1 MPLSS
6 ESYRRLAVELGYQ
19 QDTLEK
25 VLRLGELLDQIG
37 SHEQLR
43 DALTLRGG
51 TALNLIHETPPRLSI
66 DLDFDF
72 IGAIERAK
80 MLEQKPDV
88 TDGIRRISTSLGY
101 QFNVAKDAPAGST
114 FQLRY
119 TNSRGTRDE
128 VKVDISWT
136 NRVQIVAPTR
146 RTLWQPATVTRPVAL
161 VSSELD
167 LAGGKFR
174 ALIDRVA
181 ARDVY
186 DGIEIARRQ
195 VGDWPNRVRSAF
207 VFLSGTL
214 DLPLTAYGPDRIDLL
229 SNEEAERNLRPMI
242 LAGIELD
249 VPSLK
254 ASAKRVLAPL
264 LSLTDAEQEF
274 VRRLD
279 AGELAPEL
287 LFDAETAERMRLHP
301 HLLWKVHNVRKHR
314 MLD

>member
-6 ESYRRLAVELGYQ
+6 ESYRRLAAELGYQ

-37 SHEQLR
+37 SHELLS

-51 TALNLIHETPPRLSI
+51 TALNLIQETPPRLSV

-72 IGAIERAK
+72 IGAVEREK
-80 MLEQKPDV
+80 MLEQKPVV
-88 TDGIRRISTSLGY
+88 TDTIKRIASSLGY
-101 QFNVAKDAPAGST
+101 QFSLRDDHAGST
-114 FQLRY
+114 MQLRY
-119 TNSRGTRDE
+119 QNSRGTQDE

-146 RTLWQPATVTRPVAL
+146 RTLWQPETIARPSAL

-186 DGIEIARRQ
+186 DGIEIARRH
-195 VGDWPNRVRSAF
+195 VADWPTQVRSAF

-214 DLPLTAYGPDRIDLL
+214 DLPLTSYSPDRIDSL
-229 SNEEAERNLRPMI
+229 SNEEADRNLRPMI
-242 LAGIELD
+242 LAGTDLD
-249 VPSLK
+249 VATMK
-254 ASAKRVLAPL
+254 ENAKRVLAPL
-264 LSLTDAEQEF
+264 LALTNAEQEF
-274 VRRLD
+274 VRRLHV
-279 AGELAPEL
+279 GELAPEL
-287 LFDAETAERMRLHP
+287 LFDVETAERMKRHP
-301 HLLWKVHNVRKHR
+301 HLLWKVHNVRKHLKR
-314 MLD
+314 D